1 MVKNLSLMISANST
15 NILENTPVET
25 LEFGVEAVLI
35 PVFTCLGLVGNIL
48 SIKVLLSPGI
58 DMKVKI
64 PENTGKYRKTHR
76 SSVQNITKS
85 NQFLII
91 TNKGHLP

>member
-64 PENTGKYRKTHR
+64 CLPENTSEQCSKHHK
-76 SSVQNITKS
+76 V
-85 NQFLII
+85 
-91 TNKGHLP
+91 

>member
-1 MVKNLSLMISANST
+1 MFKNLSLMISANGT
-15 NILENTPVET
+15 NIVENTPVER

-48 SIKVLLSPGI
+48 SIKVLLSRGI

-64 PENTGKYRKTHR
+64 VIPENTSPQCSKHHKVSPVPHYYY
-76 SSVQNITKS
+76 
-85 NQFLII
+85 
-91 TNKGHLP
+91 